1 MPPGAACP
9 RCGHEELRQRPAFC
23 LPVGTVLHGEY
34 TVGNPLGQPGG
45 FGITYLA
52 WYGALEQPVAIKEYM
67 PTDLAGRSPDSR
79 TVKSHSLNHEANF
92 RFGIEQF
99 LREARTLARLS
110 HPNIVRVRG
119 FFQENG
125 TAYLVMDYYTGR
137 SLDRLL
143 AERGGRLPEREAVGI
158 LLPILDALQ
167 YVHARD
173 LLHRDV
179 KPSNLYL
186 KEDHTPILLDFGAAR
201 SALGERTQTASL
213 VHTPGYAPFEQYLA
227 GGDQGPW
234 TDVYAATATLYKLL
248 TGVVPPNALERTA
261 KDELVPPERL
271 VPGISPGCSQA
282 VLAGLALQAEKRPQN
297 AGELRKLLAAPVAA
311 PEPRPLR
318 TVPDDPPPASPV
330 DQPAPGGRA
339 DQQIVRS
346 SWSRRIGLGGLL
358 VVVALG
364 LGVWRPWEDQAN
376 QKTVPASTPASTPS
390 LPIPDE
396 VRTNGIDRLQ
406 YVWIP
411 PGSFLMGCTPDDGEC
426 ETGEKPRHPVKIVHG
441 FWLGKTEVPT
451 LVYRG
456 FTTAAQKK
464 RDMPKAPQF
473 NPGWTKWNDP
483 IVDVDWNDAKD
494 FCEWGGGRLP
504 SEAEWEYAARGGL
517 EGGKYPWG
525 DGSPVDRAD
534 VSNGARFNGTNPVA
548 VSSYS
553 AIGYGLYN
561 MVGNVWEWCED
572 TWHDSYK
579 GAPDDGSAWVT
590 GTSSASRV
598 IRGGSWR
605 ENLRSLRVSARG
617 WDLAVGRY
625 DVVGFRC
632 ARDAAP

>member
-1 MPPGAACP
+1 MSHPLLLCPVCAGAMPPGAACP
-9 RCGHEELRQRPAFC
+9 RCGHEELRQRPAGC

-52 WYGALEQPVAIKEYM
+52 WHGDLERPVAIKEYM
-67 PTDLAGRSPDSR
+67 PRDLAVRSPDSR
-79 TVKSHSLNHEANF
+79 SVKSYTLNDEVNF

-110 HPNIVRVRG
+110 HPNIVRVHG

-125 TAYLVMDYYTGR
+125 TAYLVMEYYAGR

-167 YVHARD
+167 YVHDRG

-186 KEDHTPILLDFGAAR
+186 REDQTPILLDFGAAR
-201 SALGERTQTASL
+201 SALGERTQTAAP
-213 VHTPGYAPFEQYLA
+213 VHTAGYAPFEQYFA
-227 GGDQGPW
+227 GNQGPW
-234 TDVYAATATLYKLL
+234 TDVYAAAATLYRLL
-248 TGVVPPNALERTA
+248 TGVVPPSANERTA

-271 VPGISPGCSQA
+271 VPGISPGCSRA
-282 VLAGLALQAEKRPQN
+282 VLAGLAVQAERRPRN
-297 AGELRKLLAAPVAA
+297 AGELRKLLTEAVP
-311 PEPRPLR
+311 PLQPILALPAR
-318 TVPDDPPPASPV
+318 QPASP
-330 DQPAPGGRA
+330 P
-339 DQQIVRS
+339 
-346 SWSRRIGLGGLL
+346 SRLPWRWIGAGGLL

-364 LGVWRPWEDQAN
+364 LGVWRSWKDQEN
-376 QKTVPASTPASTPS
+376 QKTVSASTPASTPA

-396 VRTNGIDRLQ
+396 VRTNRIDGLR

-411 PGSFLMGCTPDDGEC
+411 SGSFQMGCIPDDGEC
-426 ETGEKPRHPVKIVHG
+426 DPGEKPRHLVKIAHG
-441 FWLGKTEVPT
+441 FWLGQTEVST
-451 LVYRG
+451 SAYRG
-456 FTTAAQKK
+456 FTTSAQKK

-473 NPGWTKWNDP
+473 DP
-483 IVDVDWNDAKD
+483 IYWGRWNNPMVDVDWNDAKD

-525 DGSPVDRAD
+525 DGSPVDRPD

-572 TWHDSYK
+572 TWHDSYH

-590 GTSSASRV
+590 GASSARRV

-605 ENLRSLRVSARG
+605 DKNFGNLRVSARG
-617 WDLAVGRY
+617 WDLAAGRY